1 MFGLVLLELLPL
13 AYLGFWGY
21 QQPSDVKPCYTY
33 LILLKSGE
41 IVFLAN
47 QEASAN
53 RSRSR

>member
-1 MFGLVLLELLPL
+1 MELLPL

-21 QQPSDVKPCYTY
+21 QQPSDVKPRYTY